1 MPELPEVE
9 TVRRHLTEGIEGA
22 TVISVEVGHPRT
34 ARRQPNPADLVDRL
48 VGRRV
53 EKVGRRGK
61 FLMIDVGDFTWVIH
75 LGMSGRVS
83 LDPPDSERTPHTHLV
98 VGFDTGVELR
108 LIDPRTFGFTA
119 VYTDEEIADSPLRL
133 LGADV
138 WEQPLTAAE
147 LGARLKGRTAPI
159 KPLLLDQRIVAGLG
173 NIYADEAL
181 FRAGIKPHRPGGSLD
196 EEDIARLV
204 EAIPPVVAAALADG
218 GTSLGDLAYLLPDGR
233 AGEHLDRLAVY
244 GRAGEPC
251 RRCGTPIERA
261 VLRDR
266 STHWCP
272 VCQR

>member
-22 TVISVEVGHPRT
+22 TIVSVEVGHPRT

-48 VGRRV
+48 LGRRV
-53 EKVGRRGK
+53 ERVGRRGK
-61 FLMIDVGDFTWVIH
+61 FLMIDVGDFTWVLH

-83 LDPPDSERTPHTHLV
+83 LAPPEKERAPHTHLV
-98 VGFDTGVELR
+98 VGFDRGIELR
-108 LIDPRTFGFTA
+108 LVDPRTFGFSA
-119 VYTDEEIADSPLRL
+119 VYTDEELADSPLRL
-133 LGADV
+133 LGADA
-138 WEQPLTAAE
+138 WEELPSAAE
-147 LGARLKGRTAPI
+147 LGARLAGRTAPI

-181 FRAGIKPHRPGGSLD
+181 FRAGIRPHRPGGSLD

-251 RRCGTPIERA
+251 QRCGTPIERA
-261 VLRDR
+261 VLRGR